1 MDRKT
6 EIHMLMLALETYWKE
21 HPELSLEEVILSIKE
36 DIKTSKLE
44 DRVAYYFLMKN
55 IKDED

>member
-21 HPELSLEEVILSIKE
+21 HPELSLEEVIYSIKE